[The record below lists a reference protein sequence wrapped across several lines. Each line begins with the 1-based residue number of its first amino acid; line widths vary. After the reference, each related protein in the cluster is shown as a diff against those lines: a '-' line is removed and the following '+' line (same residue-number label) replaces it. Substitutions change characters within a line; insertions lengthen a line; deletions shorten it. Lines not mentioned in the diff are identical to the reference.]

1 MLKADAE
8 ESLCV
13 FWAPKDLEYLRSIFF
28 DCAHVNTIAF
38 LVLLTQVEQVH
49 VMIIAH
55 IRC

>member
-13 FWAPKDLEYLRSIFF
+13 FRAPKDLEYLLSIFF

-49 VMIIAH
+49 VMIVAH
-55 IRC
+55 IRS